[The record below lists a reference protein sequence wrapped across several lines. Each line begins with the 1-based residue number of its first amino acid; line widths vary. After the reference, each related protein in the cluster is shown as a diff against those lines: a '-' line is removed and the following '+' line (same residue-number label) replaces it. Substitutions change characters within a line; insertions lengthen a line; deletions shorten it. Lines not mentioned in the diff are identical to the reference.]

1 MTRTTTQRG
10 VTFVAVTK
18 PYHAPQPH
26 AAGLFVARCPPY
38 TVRIMRILSLC
49 AICVLI
55 IGMSVVAQ
63 SEILRLELN
72 TSINPISKD
81 IVIRTIREA
90 ESVDAALVVIE
101 LNTPGGLDQ
110 STRDIVA
117 AILGSSVPIVVF
129 VSPSGARA
137 ASAGT
142 FITMA
147 ADIAA
152 MAPGT
157 NIGAAHP
164 VSLIGGGD
172 GDASSESTSMDKAA
186 NDSAAFARSIA
197 EQRGRNVE
205 WAEAAV
211 LESSSLSASEALEAN
226 VIDLIADDFPGLL
239 RTLDGREVKGKILNT
254 LRAQVREIRPSLRE
268 RLLGLLA
275 DPNLVYLLFILGLYG
290 LIYEFF
296 QPGIGFGLAA
306 GGVCLLLALF
316 GLQILPVNI
325 AGIALVLF
333 GMALMVLD
341 TFTPTNGILTLG
353 GVAALLIGSLTLFNI
368 PDRSIGL
375 SLGTIFAVVGLSAA
389 FTIFVLSKG
398 LMIQRKRPV
407 TGINALIGAVGVV
420 RRDLSPNGTIAIHG
434 EYWDTHSVEGPIR
447 SGVRVRVQGIDGRT
461 LLVRKIHD

>member
-1 MTRTTTQRG
+1 M
-10 VTFVAVTK
+10 
-18 PYHAPQPH
+18 
-26 AAGLFVARCPPY
+26 
-38 TVRIMRILSLC
+38 RIMSLC
-49 AICVLI
+49 AVCILI

-63 SEILRLELN
+63 SEIIRLELS
-72 TSINPISKD
+72 TSINPISRD
-81 IVIRTIREA
+81 IVVRTIREA
-90 ESVDAALVVIE
+90 QSVNAALIVIE

-164 VSLIGGGD
+164 VNLLGGGEGD

-197 EQRGRNVE
+197 EQRGRNIE

-239 RTLDGREVKGKILNT
+239 RALDGREVRGETLNT
-254 LRAQVREIRPSLRE
+254 LGAQVREIHPTLRE

-275 DPNLVYLLFILGLYG
+275 DPNLVYVLFMLGLYG

-325 AGIALVLF
+325 TGIALLLF
-333 GMALMVLD
+333 GMGLMVLD
-341 TFTPTNGILTLG
+341 AFTPTNGILTTG
-353 GVAALLIGSLTLFNI
+353 GVVALLIGSLTLFNI

-375 SLGTIFAVVGLSAA
+375 SLGTIFAVVGVSAA
-389 FTIFVLSKG
+389 LSIFVLSKA
-398 LMIQRKRPV
+398 LMIQRKKPV
-407 TGINALIGAVGVV
+407 TGTNSLIGAVGGV
-420 RRDLSPNGTIAIHG
+420 RRDLTPNGTIAIRG
-434 EYWDTHSVEGPIR
+434 EYWDAHSVEGTIQL
-447 SGVRVRVQGIDGRT
+447 GERVRVQGIDGRT
-461 LLVRKIHD
+461 LLVRRMHD